1 MAPSLRRSY
10 PVSSVLRAN
19 PPPHSTAQPDPRG
32 LPVGGHVPPPLGL
45 PVLRSIPSAC
55 MLTPLPRWDHRML
68 SLISS
73 GGFCLPRK
81 SGGSAPTS
89 CLSRPAQRSLTFR
102 PACSP
107 SRPRRPSA
115 PKASTVSLPPPPL
128 RLLPAGATSCRV
140 GMSPTENR
148 RLFTAHRGYGQ
159 LQGQSRQDPAVGVP
173 YLSGSPISC

>member
-10 PVSSVLRAN
+10 PVSSVLRTN
-19 PPPHSTAQPDPRG
+19 PPPHSTAQPVPRG
-32 LPVGGHVPPPLGL
+32 LPVDGHVPPPLGF

-55 MLTPLPRWDHRML
+55 MLTPLPRWDHRMV

-73 GGFCLPRK
+73 GGICLPRN

-89 CLSRPAQRSLTFR
+89 PFSRPAQRSLTFR

-107 SRPRRPSA
+107 SRPRRPST
-115 PKASTVSLPPPPL
+115 PKASVVLSPPRPL

-140 GMSPTENR
+140 GITPTEDR
-148 RLFTAHRGYGQ
+148 RLLTAHDIALLIGRPSENPVHPSYPQ
-159 LQGQSRQDPAVGVP
+159 MRS
-173 YLSGSPISC
+173 